1 MNTTSGLPICGY
13 CSPGGW
19 HCDQPAMYGHYCFW
33 HDKSHSKAGIELKHT
48 LEQWAQSGRPLDGLQ
63 LARTDLRGV
72 NLVNRDHKDG
82 YSCRDADF
90 YRADLSGAHL
100 FKLNARGSSF
110 MKANLAGANLH
121 CADFRGCNLLGT
133 RLTHARLE
141 NIQWGDHLRQE
152 LQALRLSSHRQTSE
166 ANDLWQEAEEV
177 SRNIRK
183 QCEKQGMFENAGFF
197 FQKEMVCRRYQMPL
211 LSARRLISKVVDLFC
226 GYGESPLRV
235 VLFSLAMIVCCAL
248 IYFVMGV
255 TTGADMLHYS
265 MDVSV
270 SENLLRFLN
279 SLYFSIVTFT
289 TLGYGDIAPVGVAR
303 FVAAME
309 AFFGSFTMALFVVV
323 FVKKMTR

>member
-1 MNTTSGLPICGY
+1 MNTTGKLQPCCY
-13 CSPGGW
+13 CSPDGW
-19 HCDQPAMYGHYCFW
+19 RCDQPAMYGNYCFW
-33 HDKSHSKAGIELKHT
+33 HDKSHSKAGIELRQT

-63 LARTDLRGV
+63 LARTDLRGI

-82 YSCRDADF
+82 YSCQGADF

-100 FKLNARGSSF
+100 FKLNARDSSF

-152 LQALRLSSHRQTSE
+152 LQALDMLSACQSAT
-166 ANDLWQEAEEV
+166 ANDLWQESEEV

-183 QCEKQGMFENAGFF
+183 QCEKQGMFECAGFF
-197 FQKEMVCRRYQMPL
+197 FKKEMVCRRYQMPL
-211 LSARRLISKVVDLFC
+211 FSSQRFISKVVDLFC

-235 VLFSLAMIVCCAL
+235 VLFSLVMIICCAL

-265 MDVSV
+265 MHASHT
-270 SENLLRFLN
+270 ENLLRFLN
-279 SLYFSIVTFT
+279 SMYFSIVTFT

-303 FVAAME
+303 FVAAVE
-309 AFFGSFTMALFVVV
+309 AFVGSFTMALFVVV